1 MRRRRNLFLRE
12 SAVLAVENIRS
23 HKLRSALMLLGI
35 ILSVSTLIVV
45 IALISGIN
53 TYIAQRVANMGSNVF
68 LIRQYGFITD
78 IEEFARAVRRN
89 RRLTWEDYE
98 YLRQNMRLAK
108 DVGAEVRS
116 EGKVKVGRENLD
128 AVSVRGVTPNLADMD
143 VEEVASGRYI
153 SNGDNEHRT
162 TVAFIGADIVKH
174 LFPKED
180 PLYKQ
185 IQVDGRWYLVVGVA
199 KPLGTVLGQPQD
211 AFVYIPI
218 QTFLKYYG
226 EDEQSLSINVQAR
239 GPEWMERTQDE
250 ARMLMRA
257 RHHLQPE
264 EDDNFGIIASATVL
278 DLWHNLTAVIAD
290 SMVGIVSVFLVI
302 GGVVIMNVMLAS
314 VTERTREIGV
324 RKSIGARRA
333 DILVQF
339 LVESSVMSALGGG
352 IGIALAYMLALLV
365 RAASSS
371 PMAVPL
377 TAVIASLAISTA
389 VGLFFGIYPAR
400 KAARLNP
407 IEALRYEN

>member
-1 MRRRRNLFLRE
+1 MPRHRTLFLRE
-12 SAVLAVENIRS
+12 PAAVALENIRS

-53 TYIAQRVANMGSNVF
+53 TYIAQRIANMGSNVF
-68 LIRQYGFITD
+68 LVNRYGFITD

-89 RRLTWEDYE
+89 RRITWEDYE

-108 DVGAEVRS
+108 DVGAEVRA

-128 AVSVRGVTPNLADMD
+128 QVSVRGVTANLIDMD
-143 VEEVASGRYI
+143 VEEVAAGRYI

-162 TVAFIGADIVKH
+162 TVAFIGSDIVKH

-180 PLYKQ
+180 PMYKQ
-185 IQVDGRWYLVVGVA
+185 IQVDGRWYEVVGVA

-226 EDEQSLSINVQAR
+226 ADDQSLNLNVQAR
-239 GPEWMERTQDE
+239 APEWMERTEDE

-257 RHHLQPE
+257 RHHLRPE
-264 EDDNFGIIASATVL
+264 EDDNFGIIASTTVL

-339 LVESSVMSALGGG
+339 LVESSFMAALGGA
-352 IGIALAYMLALLV
+352 IGVTLAYLLAALV
-365 RAASSS
+365 RATSDI

-377 TAVIASLAISTA
+377 SAVMASLAISTG

>member
-1 MRRRRNLFLRE
+1 MLRRRNLFLRE
-12 SAVLAVENIRS
+12 SAAVALENIRS
-23 HKLRSALMLLGI
+23 HKLRSALMLLGV

-53 TYIAQRVANMGSNVF
+53 TYIAQRIANMGSNVF
-68 LIRQYGFITD
+68 LVNEYGFITD

-89 RRLTWEDYE
+89 RRITWEDYQ
-98 YLRQNMRLAK
+98 YLRDNMRLAK
-108 DVGAEVRS
+108 DVGAEVRTN
-116 EGKVKVGRENLD
+116 GKVKVGRENLD
-128 AVSVRGVTPNLADMD
+128 QVSVRGVSANLADMD
-143 VEEVASGRYI
+143 VEEVAAGRYI
-153 SNGDNEHRT
+153 SNGDNDHRT

-180 PLYKQ
+180 PMYKQ
-185 IQVDGRWYLVVGVA
+185 IQVDGRWYEVVGVA
-199 KPLGTVLGQPQD
+199 KPLGTVLGEPQD

-226 EDEQSLSINVQAR
+226 EVEQSLNLNVQAR
-239 GPEWMERTQDE
+239 APEWMERTEDE

-264 EDDNFGIIASATVL
+264 DDDNFGIIASATVL
-278 DLWHNLTAVIAD
+278 DLWHNLTSVIAD

-324 RKSIGARRA
+324 RKSVGARRA

-339 LVESSVMSALGGG
+339 LVEASFMSALGGA
-352 IGIALAYMLALLV
+352 IGIFLAYVLSAVV
-365 RAASSS
+365 RAASSI
-371 PMAVPL
+371 PMLVPL
-377 TAVIASLAISTA
+377 TAVIASLLISTA

-407 IEALRYEN
+407 IEALRHEN

>member
-1 MRRRRNLFLRE
+1 MLRRRNLFLRE
-12 SAVLAVENIRS
+12 SAAVAVENIRS

-53 TYIAQRVANMGSNVF
+53 TYIAERIANMGSNVF
-68 LIRQYGFITD
+68 VVNEYGFITD

-89 RRLTWEDYE
+89 RRLTWEDYL
-98 YLRQNMRLAK
+98 YLRDNMRLAK
-108 DVGAEVRS
+108 DVGAEVRTN
-116 EGKVKVGRENLD
+116 GKVKVGRENLD
-128 AVSVRGVTPNLADMD
+128 QVSVRGVTANLADMD
-143 VEEVASGRYI
+143 VEEVAAGRYI
-153 SNGDNEHRT
+153 SNGDNDHRT

-180 PLYKQ
+180 PIYQQ
-185 IQVDGRWYLVVGVA
+185 IQVDGRWYEVVGVA
-199 KPLGTVLGQPQD
+199 KPLGTVLGEPQD

-226 EDEQSLSINVQAR
+226 EDEQSLNLNVQAR
-239 GPEWMERTQDE
+239 APEWMERTEDE

-257 RHHLQPE
+257 RHHLQPQD
-264 EDDNFGIIASATVL
+264 DDNFGIIASATVL
-278 DLWHNLTAVIAD
+278 DLWHNLTSVIAD

-324 RKSIGARRA
+324 RKSVGARRA

-339 LVESSVMSALGGG
+339 LVEASLMSALGGA
-352 IGIALAYMLALLV
+352 IGIILAYLLSALV
-365 RAASSS
+365 RAASSI
-371 PMAVPL
+371 PMVVPV
-377 TAVIASLAISTA
+377 TAVIASLLISTA

-407 IEALRYEN
+407 IEALRYET

>member
-1 MRRRRNLFLRE
+1 MLRHRTVFLRE
-12 SAVLAVENIRS
+12 PAAVALENIRS

-53 TYIAQRVANMGSNVF
+53 TYIAQRIANMGSNVF
-68 LIRQYGFITD
+68 LVRQYGFITD

-89 RRLTWEDYE
+89 RRITWEDYE
-98 YLRQNMRLAK
+98 YLRQNLRLAK
-108 DVGAEVRS
+108 DVGAEVRG

-128 AVSVRGVTPNLADMD
+128 QVSVRGVTANLIDMD
-143 VEEVASGRYI
+143 VEEVAAGRYI

-162 TVAFIGADIVKH
+162 TVAFIGSDIVKH

-180 PLYKQ
+180 PMYKQ
-185 IQVDGRWYLVVGVA
+185 IQVDGRWYEVVGVA

-226 EDEQSLSINVQAR
+226 ADEQSLSLNVQAR
-239 GPEWMERTQDE
+239 APEWMERTEDE

-324 RKSIGARRA
+324 RKSVGARRA

-339 LVESSVMSALGGG
+339 LVESSFMAALGGA
-352 IGIALAYMLALLV
+352 IGVTLAYLLALLV
-365 RAASSS
+365 RATSDI

-377 TAVIASLAISTA
+377 SAVIASLAISTA

>member
-1 MRRRRNLFLRE
+1 MLRRRSVFLRE
-12 SAVLAVENIRS
+12 PAAVALENIRS

-53 TYIAQRVANMGSNVF
+53 TYIAQRIANMGSNVF
-68 LIRQYGFITD
+68 LVRQYGFITD

-89 RRLTWEDYE
+89 RRITWEDYE
-98 YLRQNMRLAK
+98 YLRQNLRLAK
-108 DVGAEVRS
+108 DVGAEVRG
-116 EGKVKVGRENLD
+116 EGKVKVGREILD
-128 AVSVRGVTPNLADMD
+128 QVSVRGVTANLIDMD
-143 VEEVASGRYI
+143 VEEVAAGRYI

-162 TVAFIGADIVKH
+162 TVAFIGSDIVKH

-180 PLYKQ
+180 PMYKQ
-185 IQVDGRWYLVVGVA
+185 IQVDGRWYEVVGVA

-226 EDEQSLSINVQAR
+226 AEEQSLSLNVQAR
-239 GPEWMERTQDE
+239 APEWMERTEDE

-324 RKSIGARRA
+324 RKSVGARRA

-339 LVESSVMSALGGG
+339 LVESSFMAALGGA
-352 IGIALAYMLALLV
+352 IGVTLAYLLALLV
-365 RAASSS
+365 RATSDI

-377 TAVIASLAISTA
+377 TAVVASLAISTA

>member
-1 MRRRRNLFLRE
+1 MLRRRNLFLRE
-12 SAVLAVENIRS
+12 SAAVALENIRS

-53 TYIAQRVANMGSNVF
+53 TYIAQRIANMGSNVF
-68 LIRQYGFITD
+68 LVNKYGFITD

-89 RRLTWEDYE
+89 RRITWEDYE
-98 YLRQNMRLAK
+98 YLRDNMRLAK
-108 DVGAEVRS
+108 DVGAEVRTN
-116 EGKVKVGRENLD
+116 GKVKVGRENLD
-128 AVSVRGVTPNLADMD
+128 QVSVRGVTANLADMD
-143 VEEVASGRYI
+143 VEEVAAGRYI
-153 SNGDNEHRT
+153 SNGDNDHRT

-185 IQVDGRWYLVVGVA
+185 IQVDGRWYEVVGVA
-199 KPLGTVLGQPQD
+199 KPLGTVLGEPQD

-226 EDEQSLSINVQAR
+226 EDEQSLNLNVQAR
-239 GPEWMERTQDE
+239 APEWMERTEDE

-264 EDDNFGIIASATVL
+264 DDDNFGIIASSTVL
-278 DLWHNLTAVIAD
+278 DLWHNLTSVIAD

-339 LVESSVMSALGGG
+339 LVEASFMSALGGA
-352 IGIALAYMLALLV
+352 IGIVLAYLLSALV
-365 RAASSS
+365 RAASSI
-371 PMAVPL
+371 PMVVPL
-377 TAVIASLAISTA
+377 TAVIASLLISTA

>member
-1 MRRRRNLFLRE
+1 MRHHHFFLRE
-12 SAVLAVENIRS
+12 SAAVALENIRS

-45 IALISGIN
+45 ISLISGIN
-53 TYIAQRVANMGSNVF
+53 AYIAQRIANMGSNVF
-68 LIRQYGFITD
+68 LVNQYGFITD
-78 IEEFARAVRRN
+78 IEEYARAVRRN
-89 RRLTWEDYE
+89 RRITWEDYQ
-98 YLRQNMRLAK
+98 YLRDNMRLAK
-108 DVGAEVRS
+108 DVGSEVRTQ
-116 EGKVKVGRENLD
+116 GKVKVGRENLD
-128 AVSVRGVTPNLADMD
+128 QVSVRGVTANVIDMD
-143 VEEVASGRYI
+143 VEEIASGRYI
-153 SNGDNEHRT
+153 SSGDNAHRT
-162 TVAFIGADIVKH
+162 NVAFIGADIVKH
-174 LFPKED
+174 LFPRED
-180 PLYKQ
+180 PMYKQ
-185 IQVDGRWYLVVGVA
+185 IQVDGRWYQVVGVA

-218 QTFLKYYG
+218 QTFLKDYG
-226 EDEQSLSINVQAR
+226 EDIQSLNINIQAR

-257 RHHLQPE
+257 RHHLQPKD
-264 EDDNFGIIASATVL
+264 DDNFGLIASSTVL

-339 LVESSVMSALGGG
+339 LVESSVMSGLGGA
-352 IGIALAYMLALLV
+352 IGVVLAYMLATLV
-365 RAASSS
+365 RAGSSI
-371 PMAVPL
+371 PMVVPL
-377 TAVIASLAISTA
+377 SAVVASLAISTA

>member
-1 MRRRRNLFLRE
+1 MLRRRNLFLHE
-12 SAVLAVENIRS
+12 SAAVAVENIRS

-53 TYIAQRVANMGSNVF
+53 TYIAERIANMGSNVF
-68 LIRQYGFITD
+68 VVNKYGFITD

-89 RRLTWEDYE
+89 RRLTWEDYV
-98 YLRQNMRLAK
+98 YLRDNMRLAK
-108 DVGAEVRS
+108 DVGAEVRTN
-116 EGKVKVGRENLD
+116 GKVKVGRENLD
-128 AVSVRGVTPNLADMD
+128 QVSVRGVTANLADMD
-143 VEEVASGRYI
+143 VEEVAAGRYI
-153 SNGDNEHRT
+153 SNGDNDHRT

-174 LFPKED
+174 LFAKED
-180 PLYKQ
+180 PLDKQ
-185 IQVDGRWYLVVGVA
+185 IQVDGRWYEVVGVA
-199 KPLGTVLGQPQD
+199 KPLGTVLGEPQD

-226 EDEQSLSINVQAR
+226 EDEQSLNLNVQAR
-239 GPEWMERTQDE
+239 APEWMERTEDE

-257 RHHLQPE
+257 RHHLQPQD
-264 EDDNFGIIASATVL
+264 DDNFGIIASATVL
-278 DLWHNLTAVIAD
+278 DLWHNLTSVIAD

-324 RKSIGARRA
+324 RKSVGARRA

-339 LVESSVMSALGGG
+339 LVEASFMSALGGA
-352 IGIALAYMLALLV
+352 IGIILAYLLSALV
-365 RAASSS
+365 RAASSI
-371 PMAVPL
+371 PMVVPV
-377 TAVIASLAISTA
+377 TAVIASLLISTA

-407 IEALRYEN
+407 IEALRYET

>member
-1 MRRRRNLFLRE
+1 MLRRRNLFLRE
-12 SAVLAVENIRS
+12 SAAVALENIRS

-53 TYIAQRVANMGSNVF
+53 TYIAQRIANMGSNVF
-68 LIRQYGFITD
+68 LVNKYGFITD

-89 RRLTWEDYE
+89 RRITWEDYE
-98 YLRQNMRLAK
+98 YLRDNMRLAK
-108 DVGAEVRS
+108 DVGAEVRTN
-116 EGKVKVGRENLD
+116 GKVKVGRENLD
-128 AVSVRGVTPNLADMD
+128 QVSVRGVTANLADMD
-143 VEEVASGRYI
+143 VEEVAAGRYI
-153 SNGDNEHRT
+153 SNGDNDHRT

-185 IQVDGRWYLVVGVA
+185 IQVDGRWYEVVGVA
-199 KPLGTVLGQPQD
+199 KPLGTVLGEPQD

-226 EDEQSLSINVQAR
+226 AEEQSLNINVQAR
-239 GPEWMERTQDE
+239 APEWMERTEDE

-278 DLWHNLTAVIAD
+278 ELWHNLTAVIAD

-339 LVESSVMSALGGG
+339 LVEASFMSALGGA
-352 IGIALAYMLALLV
+352 IGIILAYLLSALV
-365 RAASSS
+365 RAASSI
-371 PMAVPL
+371 PMVVPL
-377 TAVIASLAISTA
+377 TAVIASLLISTG

>member
-1 MRRRRNLFLRE
+1 MIRRRNFFLRE
-12 SAVLAVENIRS
+12 SAAVALENIRS

-53 TYIAQRVANMGSNVF
+53 TYIAQHVANMGSNVF
-68 LIRQYGFITD
+68 LVRQFGFITD

-98 YLRQNMRLAK
+98 YLKQNTHLAK
-108 DVGAEVRS
+108 DVGAEVRAN
-116 EGKVKVGRENLD
+116 GKVKAGRENLD
-128 AVSVRGVTPNLADMD
+128 QVSVRGVTANIADMD
-143 VEEVASGRYI
+143 VQEVASGRYI
-153 SNGDNEHRT
+153 TNGDNEHRT

-180 PLYKQ
+180 PLYKEL
-185 IQVDGRWYLVVGVA
+185 QVDGRWYEVVGVA

-211 AFVYIPI
+211 AFVYIPM

-226 EDEQSLSINVQAR
+226 EEEQSLSINVQAR
-239 GPEWMERTQDE
+239 GPEWMERTEDE

-264 EDDNFGIIASATVL
+264 DDDNFGIIASATVL

-324 RKSIGARRA
+324 RKSIGARRG

-339 LVESSVMSALGGG
+339 LVESSVMSALGGA
-352 IGIALAYMLALLV
+352 IGIALAYLLALLV
-365 RAASSS
+365 RAASSI
-371 PMAVPL
+371 PMTVPV

>member
-1 MRRRRNLFLRE
+1 
-12 SAVLAVENIRS
+12 
-23 HKLRSALMLLGI
+23 MLLGV

-53 TYIAQRVANMGSNVF
+53 TYIAQRIANMGSNVF
-68 LIRQYGFITD
+68 LVNEYGFITD

-89 RRLTWEDYE
+89 RRITWEDYQ
-98 YLRQNMRLAK
+98 YLRDNMRLAK
-108 DVGAEVRS
+108 DVGAEVRTN
-116 EGKVKVGRENLD
+116 GKVKVGRENLD
-128 AVSVRGVTPNLADMD
+128 QVSVRGVSANLADMD
-143 VEEVASGRYI
+143 VEEVAAGRYI
-153 SNGDNEHRT
+153 SNGDNDHRT

-180 PLYKQ
+180 PMYKQ
-185 IQVDGRWYLVVGVA
+185 IQVDGRWYEVVGVA
-199 KPLGTVLGQPQD
+199 KPLGTVLGEPQD

-226 EDEQSLSINVQAR
+226 EVEQSLNLNVQAR
-239 GPEWMERTQDE
+239 APEWMERTEDE

-264 EDDNFGIIASATVL
+264 DDDNFGIIASATVL
-278 DLWHNLTAVIAD
+278 DLWHNLTSVIAD

-324 RKSIGARRA
+324 RKSVGARRA

-339 LVESSVMSALGGG
+339 LVEASFMSALGGA
-352 IGIALAYMLALLV
+352 IGIFLAYVLSAVV
-365 RAASSS
+365 RAASSI
-371 PMAVPL
+371 PMLVPL
-377 TAVIASLAISTA
+377 TAVIASLLISTA

-407 IEALRYEN
+407 IEALRHEN

>member
-1 MRRRRNLFLRE
+1 MLRRRNLFLRE
-12 SAVLAVENIRS
+12 SAAVALENIRS

-53 TYIAQRVANMGSNVF
+53 TYIAQRIANMGSNVF
-68 LIRQYGFITD
+68 LVNEYGFITD

-98 YLRQNMRLAK
+98 YLRDNMRLAK
-108 DVGAEVRS
+108 DVGAEVRTN
-116 EGKVKVGRENLD
+116 GKVKVGRENLD
-128 AVSVRGVTPNLADMD
+128 QVSVRGVTANLADMD
-143 VEEVASGRYI
+143 VEEVAAGRYI
-153 SNGDNEHRT
+153 SNGDNDHRT

-180 PLYKQ
+180 PMYKQ
-185 IQVDGRWYLVVGVA
+185 IQVDGRWYEVVGVA
-199 KPLGTVLGQPQD
+199 KPLGTVLGEPQD

-226 EDEQSLSINVQAR
+226 EEEQSLNLNVQAR
-239 GPEWMERTQDE
+239 APEWMERTEDE

-264 EDDNFGIIASATVL
+264 DDDNFGIIASATVL
-278 DLWHNLTAVIAD
+278 DLWHNLTSVIAD

-324 RKSIGARRA
+324 RKSVGARRA

-339 LVESSVMSALGGG
+339 LVEASFMSALGGA
-352 IGIALAYMLALLV
+352 IGIFLAYMLSALV
-365 RAASSS
+365 RAASSI
-371 PMAVPL
+371 PMVVPL
-377 TAVIASLAISTA
+377 TAVIASLLISTA

>member
-1 MRRRRNLFLRE
+1 MLRRRNLFLRE
-12 SAVLAVENIRS
+12 SAAVAMENIRS

-53 TYIAQRVANMGSNVF
+53 TYIAQRIANMGSNVF
-68 LIRQYGFITD
+68 LVNQYGFITD

-89 RRLTWEDYE
+89 RRITWEDYQ
-98 YLRQNMRLAK
+98 YLRDNMRLAN
-108 DVGAEVRS
+108 DVGAEVRAS
-116 EGKVKVGRENLD
+116 GKVKVGRENLD
-128 AVSVRGVTPNLADMD
+128 QVSVRGVTANIADMD
-143 VEEVASGRYI
+143 VEEVASGRYV
-153 SNGDNEHRT
+153 SNGDNDHRT
-162 TVAFIGADIVKH
+162 NVAFIGADIVKH

-185 IQVDGRWYLVVGVA
+185 IQVDGRWYQVVGVA
-199 KPLGTVLGQPQD
+199 KPLGTVLGEPQD

-226 EDEQSLSINVQAR
+226 EDVQSLNINIQAR
-239 GPEWMERTQDE
+239 APEWMERTEDE

-264 EDDNFGIIASATVL
+264 DDDNFGIIASATVL

-339 LVESSVMSALGGG
+339 LVESSVMSALGGA
-352 IGIALAYMLALLV
+352 IGIALAYFLALLV
-365 RAASSS
+365 RAGTDI
-371 PMAVPL
+371 PMVVPL

>member
-1 MRRRRNLFLRE
+1 MLRRRNLFLRE
-12 SAVLAVENIRS
+12 SAAVALENIRS

-53 TYIAQRVANMGSNVF
+53 TYIAQRIANMGSNVF
-68 LIRQYGFITD
+68 LVNEYGFITD

-98 YLRQNMRLAK
+98 YLRDNMRLAK
-108 DVGAEVRS
+108 DVGAEVRTN
-116 EGKVKVGRENLD
+116 GKVKVGRENLD
-128 AVSVRGVTPNLADMD
+128 QVSVRGVTANLADMD
-143 VEEVASGRYI
+143 VEEVAAGRYI
-153 SNGDNEHRT
+153 SNGDNDHRT

-180 PLYKQ
+180 PMYKQ
-185 IQVDGRWYLVVGVA
+185 IQVDGRWYEVVGVA
-199 KPLGTVLGQPQD
+199 KPLGTVLGEPQD

-226 EDEQSLSINVQAR
+226 EEEQSLNLNVQAR
-239 GPEWMERTQDE
+239 VPEWMERTEDE

-264 EDDNFGIIASATVL
+264 DDDNFGIIASATVL
-278 DLWHNLTAVIAD
+278 DLWHNLTSVIAD

-302 GGVVIMNVMLAS
+302 GGVVIMNVILAS

-324 RKSIGARRA
+324 HKSVGARRA

-339 LVESSVMSALGGG
+339 LVEASFMSALGGA
-352 IGIALAYMLALLV
+352 IGIFLAYMLSALV
-365 RAASSS
+365 RAASSI
-371 PMAVPL
+371 PMVVPL
-377 TAVIASLAISTA
+377 TAVIASLLISTS

>member
-1 MRRRRNLFLRE
+1 MLRRRNLFLRE
-12 SAVLAVENIRS
+12 SAAVAMENIRS

-53 TYIAQRVANMGSNVF
+53 TYIAQRIANMGSNVF
-68 LIRQYGFITD
+68 LVNQYGFITD

-89 RRLTWEDYE
+89 RRITWEDYQ
-98 YLRQNMRLAK
+98 YLRDNMRLAN
-108 DVGAEVRS
+108 DVGAEVRAS
-116 EGKVKVGRENLD
+116 GKVKVGRENLD
-128 AVSVRGVTPNLADMD
+128 QVSVRGVTANIADMD
-143 VEEVASGRYI
+143 VEEVASGRYV
-153 SNGDNEHRT
+153 SNGDNDHRT
-162 TVAFIGADIVKH
+162 NVAFIGADIVKH

-185 IQVDGRWYLVVGVA
+185 IQVDGRWYQVVGVA
-199 KPLGTVLGQPQD
+199 KPLGTVLGEPQD

-226 EDEQSLSINVQAR
+226 EDVQSLNINIQAR
-239 GPEWMERTQDE
+239 APEWMERTEDE

-264 EDDNFGIIASATVL
+264 DDDNFGIIASATVL
-278 DLWHNLTAVIAD
+278 GLWHNLTAVIAD

-339 LVESSVMSALGGG
+339 LVESSVMSALGGA
-352 IGIALAYMLALLV
+352 IGVAFAYFLALLV
-365 RAASSS
+365 RAGTDI
-371 PMAVPL
+371 PMIVPL

>member
-1 MRRRRNLFLRE
+1 MLRRRNLFLRE
-12 SAVLAVENIRS
+12 SAAVALENIRS

-53 TYIAQRVANMGSNVF
+53 TYIAERIANMGSNVF
-68 LIRQYGFITD
+68 VVNKYGFITD

-89 RRLTWEDYE
+89 RRLTWEDYL
-98 YLRQNMRLAK
+98 YLRDNMRLAK
-108 DVGAEVRS
+108 DVGAEVRTN
-116 EGKVKVGRENLD
+116 GKVKVGRENLD
-128 AVSVRGVTPNLADMD
+128 QVSVRGVTANLADMD
-143 VEEVASGRYI
+143 VEEVAAGRYI
-153 SNGDNEHRT
+153 SNGDNDHRT
-162 TVAFIGADIVKH
+162 TVAFIGTDIVKH

-180 PLYKQ
+180 PINKQ
-185 IQVDGRWYLVVGVA
+185 IQVDGRWYQVVGVA
-199 KPLGTVLGQPQD
+199 KPLGTVLGEPQD

-226 EDEQSLSINVQAR
+226 EDEQSLNLNVQAR
-239 GPEWMERTQDE
+239 APEWMERTEDE

-257 RHHLQPE
+257 RHHLQPQD
-264 EDDNFGIIASATVL
+264 DDNFGIIASATVL
-278 DLWHNLTAVIAD
+278 DLWHNLTSVIAD

-324 RKSIGARRA
+324 RKSVGARRA

-339 LVESSVMSALGGG
+339 LVEASFMSALGGA
-352 IGIALAYMLALLV
+352 IGIILAYLLSALV
-365 RAASSS
+365 RAASSI
-371 PMAVPL
+371 PMVVPV
-377 TAVIASLAISTA
+377 TAVIASLLISTA

-407 IEALRYEN
+407 IEALRYET

>member
-1 MRRRRNLFLRE
+1 MLRRRNLFVRE
-12 SAVLAVENIRS
+12 SAAVALENIRS

-53 TYIAQRVANMGSNVF
+53 TYIAQRIANMGSNVF
-68 LIRQYGFITD
+68 VVNEYGFITD

-89 RRLTWEDYE
+89 RRLTWEDYL
-98 YLRQNMRLAK
+98 YLRENMRLAK
-108 DVGAEVRS
+108 DVGAEARTN
-116 EGKVKVGRENLD
+116 GKVKVGRENLD
-128 AVSVRGVTPNLADMD
+128 QVSVRGVTANLADMD
-143 VEEVASGRYI
+143 VEEVAAGRYI
-153 SNGDNEHRT
+153 SNGDNDHRT
-162 TVAFIGADIVKH
+162 TVAFIGTDIVKH

-180 PLYKQ
+180 PMNKQ
-185 IQVDGRWYLVVGVA
+185 IQVDGRWYEVVGVA
-199 KPLGTVLGQPQD
+199 KPLGTVLGEPQD

-226 EDEQSLSINVQAR
+226 EDEQSLNLNVQAR
-239 GPEWMERTQDE
+239 GPEWMERTEDE

-257 RHHLQPE
+257 RHHLQPKD
-264 EDDNFGIIASATVL
+264 DDNFGIIASATVL
-278 DLWHNLTAVIAD
+278 DLWHNLTSVIAD

-339 LVESSVMSALGGG
+339 LVEASFMSALGGA
-352 IGIALAYMLALLV
+352 IGIVLAYLLSALV
-365 RAASSS
+365 RAASSI
-371 PMAVPL
+371 PMVVPL
-377 TAVIASLAISTA
+377 TAVIASLLISTA

>member
-1 MRRRRNLFLRE
+1 MLRRRNLFLRE
-12 SAVLAVENIRS
+12 SAAVALENIRS

-53 TYIAQRVANMGSNVF
+53 TYIAERIANMGSNVF
-68 LIRQYGFITD
+68 VVNKYGFITD

-89 RRLTWEDYE
+89 RRLTWEDYL
-98 YLRQNMRLAK
+98 YLRDNMRLAK
-108 DVGAEVRS
+108 DVGAEVRTN
-116 EGKVKVGRENLD
+116 GKVKVGRENLD
-128 AVSVRGVTPNLADMD
+128 QVSVRGVTANLADMD
-143 VEEVASGRYI
+143 VEEVAAGRYI
-153 SNGDNEHRT
+153 SNGDNDHRT
-162 TVAFIGADIVKH
+162 TVAFIGTDIVKH

-180 PLYKQ
+180 PINKQ
-185 IQVDGRWYLVVGVA
+185 IQVDGRWYQVVGVA
-199 KPLGTVLGQPQD
+199 KPLGTVLGEPQD

-226 EDEQSLSINVQAR
+226 EDEQSLNLNVQAR
-239 GPEWMERTQDE
+239 APECMGRTEDE

-257 RHHLQPE
+257 RHHLQPQD
-264 EDDNFGIIASATVL
+264 DDNFGIIASATVL
-278 DLWHNLTAVIAD
+278 DLWHNLTSVIAD

-324 RKSIGARRA
+324 RKSVGARRA

-339 LVESSVMSALGGG
+339 LVEASFMSALGGA
-352 IGIALAYMLALLV
+352 IGIILAYLLSALV
-365 RAASSS
+365 RAASSI
-371 PMAVPL
+371 PMVVPV
-377 TAVIASLAISTA
+377 TAVIASLLISTA

-407 IEALRYEN
+407 IEALRYET

>member
-1 MRRRRNLFLRE
+1 MLRHRTLFLRE
-12 SAVLAVENIRS
+12 SAAVALENIRS
-23 HKLRSALMLLGI
+23 HKLRSALMLLGV

-45 IALISGIN
+45 ISGIN
-53 TYIAQRVANMGSNVF
+53 TYIAKRVANMGSNVF
-68 LIRQYGFITD
+68 LVRQYGFITD

-108 DVGAEVRS
+108 GVGAEVRTN
-116 EGKVKVGRENLD
+116 GKVKAGRENLD
-128 AVSVRGVTPNLADMD
+128 EVSVRGVTANLADMD
-143 VEEVASGRYI
+143 VQEVASGRYI
-153 SNGDNEHRT
+153 SSGDNDHRT
-162 TVAFIGADIVKH
+162 TVAFIGSDIVKH

-180 PLYKQ
+180 PLYKE
-185 IQVDGRWYLVVGVA
+185 IQVDGRWYEIVGVA

-239 GPEWMERTQDE
+239 GPEWMERTEDE

-278 DLWHNLTAVIAD
+278 ELWHNLTAVIAD

-324 RKSIGARRA
+324 RKSIGARRG

-339 LVESSVMSALGGG
+339 LVEASVMSALGGA
-352 IGIALAYMLALLV
+352 IGIALAYLLALLV
-365 RAASSS
+365 RAGSDI
-371 PMAVPL
+371 PMVVPL

>member
-12 SAVLAVENIRS
+12 SAVLALQNIRS

-108 DVGAEVRS
+108 DVGTEVRS

-128 AVSVRGVTPNLADMD
+128 AVSVRGVTANLADMD

-352 IGIALAYMLALLV
+352 IGIALAYMLALLL
-365 RAASSS
+365 RAASSI

-400 KAARLNP
+400 TAARLNP